1 MRDIARSFAS
11 GRRITGVALTA
22 LATIATVAALAPSA
36 MAASPVTIKT
46 SFENTPI
53 SLATSDAI
61 GYAFTNTSGASQNV
75 TFTDTLPAG
84 VTLDNPIGTTL
95 TNGSSSGCSVV
106 SSTAAPGASSLTV
119 TITVPSA
126 TSTVCTLSYSIV
138 ATAPSNDVAISDAY
152 SAVSTASATAVGTT
166 AGSLTV
172 LSSPSL
178 SFTAPTNGQSFSLGQ
193 VADAAFACTATDPK
207 DSIDSFFGTDDE
219 GNQIESGAPIDTVD
233 PGSHTLEVDCYSA
246 AGGGDVTQTINYT
259 VGSYTLSAVKAAKTT
274 DRVTFKTTVPAGK
287 LVAKYFYGKKVIG
300 HDDGLSGVARVGRR
314 DDQADNRGQEAAGTP
329 QGQLCEPQVAGLVH
343 PAGDRHRGSA
353 DHPGR
358 GDGPQQDREAP
369 DRARREEEGQEGQGR
384 QEVSRVS
391 LSGGWGQR
399 APATGHRCSDPRQM
413 GIELTDS
420 LRESGVPAIPFIVGT
435 TFVIA
440 REC

>member
-1 MRDIARSFAS
+1 M
-11 GRRITGVALTA
+11 ALTA

-36 MAASPVTIKT
+36 MAASSVTIKT
-46 SFENTPI
+46 SFENSPI

-95 TNGSSSGCSVV
+95 TNGSSSGCSVA

-138 ATAPSNDVAISDAY
+138 AAAPSNDVAVSDAY
-152 SAVSTASATAVGTT
+152 SAVSTASATTVGTT

-178 SFTAPTNGQSFSLGQ
+178 SFTAPTNSQSFSLGQ
-193 VADAAFACTATDPK
+193 VSDAAFACSATDPK

-259 VGSYTLSAVKAAKTT
+259 VGSYALSAVKAAKTA
-274 DRVTFKTTVPAGK
+274 DLMTFKTTVPAGK
-287 LVAKYFYGKKVIG
+287 LVAKDFYGKKVIG
-300 HDDGLSGVARVGRR
+300 TTTVSPTSRGSVAVTIKPTSAGKKLLAGLKGSFANLKLQVSF
-314 DDQADNRGQEAAGTP
+314 TP
-329 QGQLCEPQVAGLVH
+329 QAIGTGDQQIT
-343 PAGDRHRGSA
+343 PAGA
-353 DHPGR
+353 T
-358 GDGPQQDREAP
+358 
-369 DRARREEEGQEGQGR
+369 
-384 QEVSRVS
+384 V
-391 LSGGWGQR
+391 LSKTVKL
-399 APATGHRCSDPRQM
+399 P
-413 GIELTDS
+413 
-420 LRESGVPAIPFIVGT
+420 
-435 TFVIA
+435 IA
-440 REC
+440 HAAKKNKKTKKTKTAK

>member
-287 LVAKYFYGKKVIG
+287 LVAKYFYGKKVMGTTTVSPASRGSVAVTIKPTTAGKKLLARLKGSSASLKLQVSFTPLAIG
-300 HDDGLSGVARVGRR
+300 TG
-314 DDQADNRGQEAAGTP
+314 DQQIT
-329 QGQLCEPQVAGLVH
+329 
-343 PAGDRHRGSA
+343 PAGA
-353 DHPGR
+353 T
-358 GDGPQQDREAP
+358 
-369 DRARREEEGQEGQGR
+369 
-384 QEVSRVS
+384 V
-391 LSGGWGQR
+391 LSKTVKL
-399 APATGHRCSDPRQM
+399 P
-413 GIELTDS
+413 
-420 LRESGVPAIPFIVGT
+420 
-435 TFVIA
+435 IA
-440 REC
+440 HAVKKKAKKAKAAKKSHA